1 MTIEKTLWTLVK
13 DEDALKL
20 TAGKLGV
27 TLWRMNSFGGGWKTM
42 ENHIVETPE
51 EVKEFY
57 TNPEVG
63 YTERISNIY

>member
-1 MTIEKTLWTLVK
+1 MKTEKTLWILEK
-13 DEDALKL
+13 NEDVLKL

-27 TLWRMNSFGGGWKTM
+27 TLHRMNSLGGGWKAM
-42 ENHIVETPE
+42 ETHIVETPE

-63 YTERISNIY
+63 YTKRL